1 MRISRL
7 TDRFKIKLDG
17 VTVMVAPL
25 SGRQKLEMT
34 SMIKQRE
41 DGKLYIDKPSQEH
54 YLIKHSVKSIEG
66 IQDYDGKDYV
76 LDFDGDSLSDDCAE
90 EVLSFLV
97 NTYFTVANTQI
108 ISGIMGDVIN
118 PISGKPIEGIM
129 IERLEK
135 VSEEEKK
142 DL

>member
-7 TDRFKIKLDG
+7 SDRFKIKMEG

-34 SMIKQRE
+34 SMIKQRD

-66 IQDYDGKDYV
+66 LKDYDGKDYV
-76 LDFDGDSLSDDCAE
+76 LYFDGDSLSDDCAE

-108 ISGIMGDVIN
+108 ISGLMGDVIN
-118 PISGKPIEGIM
+118 PITGNPIDGISV
-129 IERLEK
+129 ERFVK
-135 VSEEEKK
+135 VSDEEKK

>member
-7 TDRFKIKLDG
+7 SDRFKIKLEG
-17 VTVMVAPL
+17 VTVTVAPL

-34 SMIKQRE
+34 SMIKQKE
-41 DGKLYIDKPSQEH
+41 DGKLYLDKPAQEH
-54 YLIKHSVKSIEG
+54 YLIKHSVKKIEG
-66 IQDYDGKDYV
+66 LKDYDGQDYV
-76 LDFDGDSLSDDCAE
+76 LHFDGDSLSDDCAE

-118 PISGKPIEGIM
+118 PITGQAISGISVERIE
-129 IERLEK
+129 K
-135 VSEEEKK
+135 ASDEEKK

>member
-7 TDRFKIKLDG
+7 TDRFKIKLEG

>member
-1 MRISRL
+1 
-7 TDRFKIKLDG
+7 
-17 VTVMVAPL
+17 MVAPL

-34 SMIKQRE
+34 SMIRQRE

-54 YLIKHSVKSIEG
+54 YLVKHSIKSIEG
-66 IQDYDGKDYV
+66 IKDYDGQDYV
-76 LDFDGDSLSDDCAE
+76 LYFDGDSLSDNCAE

-108 ISGIMGDVIN
+108 MSGIMGEVIN
-118 PISGKPIEGIM
+118 PISGKPIEGIT
-129 IERLEK
+129 IERVEK
-135 VSEEEKK
+135 VSDEEKK